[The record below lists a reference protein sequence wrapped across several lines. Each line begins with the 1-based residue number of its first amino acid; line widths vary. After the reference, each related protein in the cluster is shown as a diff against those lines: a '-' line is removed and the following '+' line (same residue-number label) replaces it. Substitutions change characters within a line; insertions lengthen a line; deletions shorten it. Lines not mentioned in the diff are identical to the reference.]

1 LIIKNES
8 KYFVE
13 ESKKGRFYCRKV
25 DGEVIKYPSVTT
37 VISQSE
43 GSKFSGSPSASIGS
57 LVHFHITKK
66 YSKKLLKMPTDRV
79 WNIPREEVQARI
91 NRCLTMWN
99 NLNLNIKPI
108 VVETALFCDTPRVA
122 GRLDIFCKI
131 DNDLTLLD
139 IKTGKQY
146 FDHHV
151 MQGAIY
157 QHMLRRKPQVLF
169 VYLDGIL
176 ERNPEQKAVLRYFT
190 QSELQK
196 GYDEFL
202 DRYATFKW

>member
-1 LIIKNES
+1 M
-8 KYFVE
+8 E

-25 DGEVIKYPSVTT
+25 DGEIIKYPSVTT

-66 YSKKLLKMPTDRV
+66 YSNKLLKMPTDRV
-79 WNIPREEVQARI
+79 WNIPRNEVQARI

-108 VVETALFCDTPRVA
+108 TIETAVFNDDPRYA
-122 GRLDIFCKI
+122 GRKDIFCRL
-131 DNDLTLLD
+131 DGDLTLID
-139 IKTGKQY
+139 IKTGKSY
-146 FDHHV
+146 DHHV
-151 MQGAIY
+151 CQGGAY
-157 QHMLRRKPQVLF
+157 WNALRRRPQVLF

-190 QSELQK
+190 QAELEK

-202 DRYATFKW
+202 DRYAVFKW